1 MLPCFRPS
9 SRIARAQSYPA
20 RPVRIIVGF
29 TPAGA
34 TDILARLIGQWL
46 SERLGQTFIVENRPG
61 AGSNIGTE
69 AVVRAPA
76 DGHTLMLVAPAN
88 AINATLYD
96 RLNFNFIRDI
106 APVAGLIR
114 VANVME
120 VNPSLP
126 AKTLPEF
133 IAYAKANPGK
143 VNYASAGTG
152 SQQHVAGELFKMMAG
167 IEMVHV
173 PYRGG
178 GPALADLMGG
188 QVQLFFGT
196 TASTIQLIRSGK
208 LRALAVTTATRSAA
222 LPDVPTVAEF
232 VPGYEASSWYGIGAP
247 RNTPA
252 EIVALLNKEINAG
265 LADPKIKARLDD
277 MGGTALTGSPAE
289 FGKLIV
295 DETEK
300 WAKVVKASGA
310 KAGRGSPLIA
320 SEITFDGRH
329 GAMIFADA
337 CMKRCLMALP
347 SRLGMMRFWS
357 SASTLRMDED
367 RALSGV
373 KQCLACRP
381 RSELGDPFDAPEP
394 AGLRRTGEIDAGGGV
409 GRLHAGGAIVPVVED
424 RRSRDCPAA

>member
-1 MLPCFRPS
+1 MCRRRRREGIVIRVSSSWFNRQLPRRKLLRLAAGAAVLPTIS
-9 SRIARAQSYPA
+9 GSAGAQAYPA

-46 SERLGQTFIVENRPG
+46 QERLGQTFVVENRPG

-69 AVVRAPA
+69 AVVRAAA
-76 DGHTLMLVAPAN
+76 DGYTLLLVAPAN

-96 RLNFNFIRDI
+96 KLNFNFIRDI

-120 VNPSLP
+120 VNPALP
-126 AKTLPEF
+126 ARTLPEF

-167 IEMVHV
+167 IDMVHV

-208 LRALAVTTATRSAA
+208 LRALAVTTAERSPA

-232 VPGYEASSWYGIGAP
+232 VPSYEASSWYGIGAP

-252 EIVALLNKEINAG
+252 EIVALLNREINAG

-277 MGGTALTGSPAE
+277 MGGTALIGSPAD

-300 WAKVVKASGA
+300 WAKVVRVSGA
-310 KAGRGSPLIA
+310 KA
-320 SEITFDGRH
+320 E
-329 GAMIFADA
+329 
-337 CMKRCLMALP
+337 
-347 SRLGMMRFWS
+347 
-357 SASTLRMDED
+357 
-367 RALSGV
+367 
-373 KQCLACRP
+373 
-381 RSELGDPFDAPEP
+381 
-394 AGLRRTGEIDAGGGV
+394 
-409 GRLHAGGAIVPVVED
+409 
-424 RRSRDCPAA
+424 